1 MTLVLVHATAF
12 SRLRVLGI
20 MAASA
25 SIEVSRDSLVVH
37 AEGADMLW
45 AMKSRLQI
53 PLANVVSAWV
63 IRGTRRAVLR
73 MPG

>member
-53 PLANVVSAWV
+53 RWPTW
-63 IRGTRRAVLR
+63 
-73 MPG
+73 